1 MPSKNRIDEGTRAS
15 ARNAD
20 VVSLIL
26 GTTSDGRRRHVV
38 ILDQDS
44 LVRDESG
51 ARVITLR

>member
-15 ARNAD
+15 ARHAD

-44 LVRDESG
+44 LVRDETG
-51 ARVITLR
+51 ARVITL

>member
-15 ARNAD
+15 ARHAD

>member
-26 GTTSDGRRRHVV
+26 GTMSDGRRRHVV
-38 ILDQDS
+38 MLDQDS
-44 LVRDESG
+44 LVRDETG
-51 ARVITLR
+51 ARVITL